1 MLKFENKKNETM
13 KRKLLFAAVM
23 LSGLA
28 NAQSFNQSNEPIIGD
43 QEGYFLCDSNAVNY
57 AAVTGTGVTWDYSNI
72 AGVTG
77 VTKSVEVID
86 ASTSS
91 FYGDFPGSEK
101 AISIA
106 GAVTTFFSS
115 SASNRTSQGFVYSEP
130 TFGDVVAKWTNDP
143 ELLFNYPMS
152 TPNGLVDIFSGNL
165 LFEFNGIPQNTVCNG
180 NITAAVD
187 GSGTLLLPDGNSYDA
202 VRYKMIDSAFTTVI
216 LLGSIEVIRTQFEY
230 YDHSISNL
238 PVFIHSNIKIQS
250 VGSTTPLTEQTLVM
264 SKDEPQY
271 WLGISEAGKNA
282 ISLYPNPA
290 QDKITITGIE
300 TGSADVRII
309 DQSGR
314 VIRQISEVLNGQQID
329 VSTFESGIYLFE
341 ITNEG
346 HSSIQRITVR

>member
-13 KRKLLFAAVM
+13 KRKLLFAAFI

-43 QEGYFLCDSNAVNY
+43 QAGFFLCDSNAVNY
-57 AAVTGTGVTWDYSNI
+57 AGVTGTGVTWDYSNI
-72 AGVTG
+72 AGVLG

-86 ASTSS
+86 ATTSA

-115 SASNRTSQGFVYSEP
+115 TASNRTSQGFVYTEP
-130 TFGDVVAKWTNDP
+130 TFGDVVAKWTNNP

-152 TPNGLVDIFSGNL
+152 TPDGLVDVFSGNL

-180 NITAAVD
+180 NITAAAD
-187 GSGTLLLPDGNSYDA
+187 GSGTLLLPDGNSYNA
-202 VRYKMIDSAFTTVI
+202 IRYKMIDSAFTTVI

-250 VGSTTPLTEQTLVM
+250 VGSPNPLTEQTLVM
-264 SKDEPQY
+264 SKDEPQN

-290 QDKITITGIE
+290 QDNITITGIE
-300 TGSADVRII
+300 TGAADVRII

-314 VIRQISEVLNGQQID
+314 VIRQISEVFNGQLID
-329 VSTFESGIYLFE
+329 ISTFEAGIYLFE

-346 HSSIQRITVR
+346 NSSIQRITVR